1 LVRSLNGQMKV
12 LFFYQYFTTPQG
24 SWSTR
29 AYEFARRWVAAGD
42 EVTVVTS
49 VYDKSDLR
57 PRGAVERFEIDGIDV
72 RVINVRLSNKHGNLK
87 RIVTFLWYAL
97 VSSWF
102 ALTIPADVVLASSGP
117 ITVGIPGLMARY
129 LRRSSFVFEVR
140 DLWPEGAIQL
150 GVLRS
155 RFMIRIARAFERLC
169 YRSSKVVVAASPG
182 QAAWVAKRCRRCE
195 VVVVPNASDNDLFGE
210 ADPLVDF
217 PEELRGN
224 TLVTYTGTLGLI
236 DNCVQIVEAAKVLSS
251 RGEDDVAVV
260 MIGDG
265 KESVDLEESARR
277 LGLGNIHFL
286 GLMPKTEV
294 ARWVAASS
302 CMLISFLPV
311 SVLDTVSPNKLF
323 DAFAAG
329 VPVVQTT
336 QGWIKELLD
345 REECGFTV
353 PAGNAEAMADAILRL
368 TRDTALRERMGR
380 NAKRVAEEQFDR
392 DMLAKEMRDV
402 LHEAAGI

>member
-1 LVRSLNGQMKV
+1 MKI

-57 PRGAVERFEIDGIDV
+57 PHGMVERFEIDGIDV
-72 RVINVRLSNKHGNLK
+72 RVINVRLSNKHGKLQ
-87 RIVTFLWYAL
+87 RVATFFWYAL

-102 ALTIPADVVLASSGP
+102 ALTVPSDVVLASSGP
-117 ITVGIPGLMARY
+117 ITVGIPGLIARY
-129 LRRSSFVFEVR
+129 LRRRPLVFEVR

-155 RFMIRIARAFERLC
+155 RIMIRIARAFEGLC
-169 YRSSKVVVAASPG
+169 YRKSRAVVAASPG
-182 QAAWVAKRCRRCE
+182 QAGWVSRRCPSCE
-195 VVVVPNASDNDLFGE
+195 VGVVPNASDNALFGE
-210 ADPLVDF
+210 AEPLVDLLDG
-217 PEELRGN
+217 LRGKK
-224 TLVTYTGTLGLI
+224 LVVYTGTLGLI
-236 DNCVQIVEAAKVLSS
+236 DNCIQIVETAKVLAD
-251 RGEDDVAVV
+251 RGEDEVAIVL
-260 MIGDG
+260 IGDG
-265 KESVDLEESARR
+265 KERTMLEEAAIER
-277 LGLGNIHFL
+277 GLANVHFL

-294 ARWVAASS
+294 ARWVRASR

-311 SVLDTVSPNKLF
+311 PVLDTVSPNKLF

-336 QGWIKELLD
+336 QGWIKDLLN
-345 REECGFTV
+345 REECGITV
-353 PAGNAEAMADAILRL
+353 PAGDSEAMADATLRFV
-368 TRDTALRERMGR
+368 RDDALRERMGR
-380 NAKRVAEEQFDR
+380 NAKRVAVERFDR
-392 DMLAKEMRDV
+392 GLLAEKMRKV
-402 LHEAAGI
+402 LLEAAGA

>member
-1 LVRSLNGQMKV
+1 MKI

-57 PRGAVERFEIDGIDV
+57 PHGVVERFEIDGVDV
-72 RVINVRLSNKHGNLK
+72 RVINVRLSNKHGK
-87 RIVTFLWYAL
+87 VQRIATFLWYAL

-102 ALTIPADVVLASSGP
+102 ALTVSADVVLSSSGP
-117 ITVGIPGLMARY
+117 ITVGIPGLIARY
-129 LRRSSFVFEVR
+129 LRRRPLVFEVR

-155 RFMIRIARAFERLC
+155 RVMIRIARAFEGLC
-169 YRSSKVVVAASPG
+169 YRSSRAVVAASPG
-182 QAAWVAKRCRRCE
+182 QAAWVSQRCPSCE
-195 VVVVPNASDNDLFGE
+195 VEVVPNASDNELFGE
-210 ADPLVDF
+210 AEPPANLPDG
-217 PEELRGN
+217 LRGKK
-224 TLVTYTGTLGLI
+224 LVIYTGTLGLI
-236 DNCVQIVEAAKVLSS
+236 DNCIQIVEAAKILAD
-251 RGEDDVAVV
+251 RGEDEVAIVF
-260 MIGDG
+260 IGDG
-265 KESVDLEESARR
+265 KERTMLEEAAGQR
-277 LGLGNIHFL
+277 GLANTHFL

-294 ARWVAASS
+294 ARWVRASS

-311 SVLDTVSPNKLF
+311 PVLDTVSPNKLF

-336 QGWIKELLD
+336 QGWIKDLLD
-345 REECGFTV
+345 REECGITV
-353 PAGNAEAMADAILRL
+353 PPGDAEAMMDAILRL
-368 TRDTALRERMGR
+368 VRDDQLRERMGR
-380 NAKRVAEEQFDR
+380 NAKRVALEQFDR
-392 DMLAKEMRDV
+392 DMLAERMRRV
-402 LHEAAGI
+402 LLEAAGA